1 MLMEL
6 VSEYVERDYEI
17 IDRYVGVIREN
28 KNKIAI
34 GCLVQWYEIKLIE
47 EYLQSLKNALDQ
59 IDNKKNVVVDI
70 LFNLNQELEK
80 VDTEK
85 SSISDIRKEFYKIL
99 SKLFG
104 YDDHYDDCM
113 DYNIN
118 LKVHDIN
125 GGDGASVHNS

>member
-1 MLMEL
+1 MGRGGFYKHIEKFNTDVHMVFDDINRAEESMLMEL

-28 KNKIAI
+28 KNKIA

-85 SSISDIRKEFYKIL
+85 SSISDIRKEFYK
-99 SKLFG
+99 
-104 YDDHYDDCM
+104 Y
-113 DYNIN
+113 
-118 LKVHDIN
+118 
-125 GGDGASVHNS
+125 